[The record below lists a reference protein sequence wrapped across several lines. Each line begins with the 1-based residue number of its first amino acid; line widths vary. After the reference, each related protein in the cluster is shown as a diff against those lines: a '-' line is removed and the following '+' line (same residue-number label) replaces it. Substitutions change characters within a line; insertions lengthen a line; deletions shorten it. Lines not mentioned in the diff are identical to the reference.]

1 MFHSLIGVAGLLGLV
16 ALAFGDR
23 AAVMVARSIILLAL
37 AAVVLLAVDI
47 MLRGALSR
55 NLL

>member
-47 MLRGALSR
+47 MLRGALTR
-55 NLL
+55 HLL